1 MNLWGLG
8 KIKKHKMADPSWPP
22 FWNRNV
28 IFTSHDV
35 ISSYCGLQ
43 RKHLWTYYPPRLIV
57 RASLDSLRPDVRWN
71 VTHLRSTPFTVTCIF
86 FRTINALEYSFTV
99 NAGQVKMRVTLTPS
113 MASHVTASALTITLS
128 NMIRNH
134 GVEVP
139 WAETAPTS
147 FTKLSAEVRRSVN
160 GLNLGVMS

>member
-1 MNLWGLG
+1 
-8 KIKKHKMADPSWPP
+8 
-22 FWNRNV
+22 
-28 IFTSHDV
+28 
-35 ISSYCGLQ
+35 
-43 RKHLWTYYPPRLIV
+43 
-57 RASLDSLRPDVRWN
+57 
-71 VTHLRSTPFTVTCIF
+71 
-86 FRTINALEYSFTV
+86 
-99 NAGQVKMRVTLTPS
+99 MRVTLTPS